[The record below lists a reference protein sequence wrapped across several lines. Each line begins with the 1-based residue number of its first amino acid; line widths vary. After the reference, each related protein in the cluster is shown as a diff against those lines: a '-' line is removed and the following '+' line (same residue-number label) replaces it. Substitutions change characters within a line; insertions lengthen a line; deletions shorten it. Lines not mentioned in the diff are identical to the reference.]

1 MGKPLFPIKKI
12 GKRVGLYT
20 ISFVFHKR
28 KKTKGCRF
36 HPSCKTL
43 HNMSIP
49 YYKQTGQEVEIFEHV
64 YKNKL
69 PLLLKG
75 PTGTGKSRFVEYMA
89 HQMGKKLYTV
99 ACHEETSATD
109 LIGRYIIKGAETIWI
124 DGPMTKAVREGA
136 LLYLDE
142 VAEARPDVIVALHSL
157 TDHRR
162 TLFIDKTGE
171 TIEANDSFML
181 IATYNPGYQKGF
193 KELKP
198 STRQRFVS
206 FSFNYPKAKVET
218 EILVNETGVEESIA
232 KKLIKLGEKIRN
244 LTDLGLA
251 ETVSTR
257 LLVDAAILIKSGLPM
272 RLACNVAIAEPL
284 SDDQD
289 IVDALKDLISI
300 SI

>member
-1 MGKPLFPIKKI
+1 MN
-12 GKRVGLYT
+12 
-20 ISFVFHKR
+20 S
-28 KKTKGCRF
+28 
-36 HPSCKTL
+36 
-43 HNMSIP
+43 P
-49 YYKQTGQEVEIFEHV
+49 YYKIIGDEESIFEHTF
-64 YKNKL
+64 KNKL

-89 HQMGKKLYTV
+89 HKLDKKLYTV

-109 LIGRYIIKGAETIWI
+109 LIGRYIIKGAETVWI

-136 LLYLDE
+136 MLYLDE
-142 VAEARPDVIVALHSL
+142 VAEARPDIIVALHSL

-162 TLFIDKTGE
+162 TLFIDKIGE
-171 TIEANDSFML
+171 TVKANDSFML

-198 STRQRFVS
+198 STRQRFISLS
-206 FSFNYPKAKVET
+206 FVYPENKVEI
-218 EILVNETGVEESIA
+218 EILINETGVEDSIA

-244 LTDLGLA
+244 LTELGLA

-257 LLVDAAILIKSGLPM
+257 LLVDAAILIKSGLPQ
-272 RLACNVAIAEPL
+272 RLSCNVAIAEPL
-284 SDDQD
+284 TDDED
-289 IVDALKDLISI
+289 TLEALKDLISL